1 MCCGGR
7 SSSDLGQSTEWF
19 TEITFIYLFKI
30 ILQAN
35 IIGEH
40 INTEINDEIEA
51 KFSLAMYRDPN
62 FTIPFEDGE
71 KVDIGPD
78 ADIQKI
84 YVRGQAEDIKA
95 AFDG

>member
-1 MCCGGR
+1 MVAPKP
-7 SSSDLGQSTEWF
+7 LLY
-19 TEITFIYLFKI
+19 IYLKFIFK
-30 ILQAN
+30 AN
-35 IIGEH
+35 VIGGH